1 MLSFFAAQVEKE
13 KVWDLERVWFWLVT
27 EECVEAEEEGRR
39 NRRCSTDDRISKL
52 GSDHS
57 FACSVSRWM
66 DHHRLY
72 LLLNLLDLPLLM
84 PIVLSYVISVTLPIF
99 SVCFLGKCIC
109 SLFVYLFILQFYL
122 LGVTQ
127 SLLFR

>member
-57 FACSVSRWM
+57 FACSTIFF
-66 DHHRLY
+66 RLRFFGG
-72 LLLNLLDLPLLM
+72 
-84 PIVLSYVISVTLPIF
+84 IF
-99 SVCFLGKCIC
+99 LVELYGCLCCFLAAEIIYGLRAHFSWEVWKMKNHP
-109 SLFVYLFILQFYL
+109 
-122 LGVTQ
+122 
-127 SLLFR
+127 

>member
-1 MLSFFAAQVEKE
+1 MLMIMITIIIIIILKFRLFR
-13 KVWDLERVWFWLVT
+13 ERSRIKTLVL
-27 EECVEAEEEGRR
+27 VEGRYQDS
-39 NRRCSTDDRISKL
+39 STDDRISKF
-52 GSDHS
+52 GHDRC